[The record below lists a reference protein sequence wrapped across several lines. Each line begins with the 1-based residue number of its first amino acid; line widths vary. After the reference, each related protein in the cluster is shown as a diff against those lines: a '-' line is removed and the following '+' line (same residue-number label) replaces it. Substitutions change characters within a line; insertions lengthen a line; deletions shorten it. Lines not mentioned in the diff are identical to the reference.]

1 MSSVFLPF
9 YFFLSLK
16 KTNCHLQTNRM
27 RPESQCGFSQLENNP
42 VGKLCWMSSPFLG
55 DSGDAFENRQRSLL
69 RIARLARWKRHD
81 SSTREQRAPR
91 QPPFASCY
99 PHVLFP
105 SLPSGLDLHNALSLC
120 GSTQCNYRAVCLC
133 KEKPPLKQHFPAQLQ
148 FQLLF
153 LCTFLHTEV
162 CVTHIMHDE

>member
-27 RPESQCGFSQLENNP
+27 RPESQCGFSHLENNP

-69 RIARLARWKRHD
+69 RIARLARGKRHD

-91 QPPFASCY
+91 QPPFASFVILMSCSRRC
-99 PHVLFP
+99 PPDWIFP
-105 SLPSGLDLHNALSLC
+105 TLSACVDPPSVITEQFAYVRKSLL
-120 GSTQCNYRAVCLC
+120 
-133 KEKPPLKQHFPAQLQ
+133 
-148 FQLLF
+148 
-153 LCTFLHTEV
+153 
-162 CVTHIMHDE
+162 